1 MGVIQQE
8 NNENPKSLDSKVV
21 VIKFETSEQAKEF
34 VSWLSNSGEQE
45 YFAQEEYVEDETTIC
60 NKFNYDY
67 ENNIINGE
75 RV

>member
-1 MGVIQQE
+1 MGVIQQDNDE
-8 NNENPKSLDSKVV
+8 NSKSLKTKEVL
-21 VIKFETSEQAKEF
+21 IKFETSEQAKEF
-34 VSWLSNSGEQE
+34 ISWLSNSGEQE
-45 YFAQEEYVEDETTIC
+45 YFAQEEYVDDNTTIC